1 MADDQTPSEGLTGS
15 LFDRIK
21 GFFYLDVDGVLGDVT
36 GRIKS
41 VL

>member
-21 GFFYLDVDGVLGDVT
+21 GFLHPCGQRS
-36 GRIKS
+36 GRRHRMY
-41 VL
+41 